1 MAQTRRI
8 MISVPST
15 LLQEIDGI
23 VEREKM
29 NRSHLIREAM
39 SLYIRELKK
48 RQIREMLQNGY
59 VEMSKINLT
68 LANEAVAAE
77 NEAVAVIEQLVS
89 GA

>member
-15 LLQEIDGI
+15 LLQEMDGI

>member
-1 MAQTRRI
+1 VAQTRRI

-15 LLQEIDGI
+15 LLQEMDGI